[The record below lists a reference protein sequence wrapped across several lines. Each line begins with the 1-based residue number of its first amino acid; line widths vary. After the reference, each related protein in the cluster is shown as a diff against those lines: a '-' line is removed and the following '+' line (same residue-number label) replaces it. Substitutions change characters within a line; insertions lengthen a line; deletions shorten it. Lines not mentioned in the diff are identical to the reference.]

1 MNDFFFNRSPGKLMS
16 FFLVFHLGFPVYNKY
31 RGVFLLTFNIE
42 FLMFSFVIGVF
53 LSLFLDKNTTLL
65 AVLYKFLLSS
75 FFLHRYFF
83 SLGGI
88 FLRDYPRA
96 FGLYICLSLSSFYVI
111 RFYPEELWIYPLY
124 VFCVIFINV
133 CIVPLAGFGFIINL
147 IKQKDDYDKNSF
159 TTLEKPTPQNASANW
174 IVFQNL
180 EIDDLFKSQFDLWS
194 NWIDSLKPTVSSTK
208 RSFWASLIIG
218 ICWNITFFFNLLGK
232 NFKNNFQQEKR
243 EF

>member
-1 MNDFFFNRSPGKLMS
+1 M
-16 FFLVFHLGFPVYNKY
+16 
-31 RGVFLLTFNIE
+31 
-42 FLMFSFVIGVF
+42 
-53 LSLFLDKNTTLL
+53 
-65 AVLYKFLLSS
+65 
-75 FFLHRYFF
+75 
-83 SLGGI
+83 
-88 FLRDYPRA
+88 
-96 FGLYICLSLSSFYVI
+96 
-111 RFYPEELWIYPLY
+111 
-124 VFCVIFINV
+124 IFINV